1 MKKNLKLTL
10 LPLHSLQA
18 PGEECSTVVK
28 SDWENR
34 TVVKVSWCEPLETVS
49 AKAREY
55 VDDRTKTTTDYLEA
69 ITASL
74 GLFMTSLLGLGKLP
88 FPAQI
93 NTE

>member
-10 LPLHSLQA
+10 LPLHSMQA

-28 SDWENR
+28 SDWANR
-34 TVVKVSWCEPLETVS
+34 TTVKVSWCEPLETVS

-55 VDDRTKTTTDYLEA
+55 VDGWTKTTRDYLEA

-88 FPAQI
+88 SPAQI